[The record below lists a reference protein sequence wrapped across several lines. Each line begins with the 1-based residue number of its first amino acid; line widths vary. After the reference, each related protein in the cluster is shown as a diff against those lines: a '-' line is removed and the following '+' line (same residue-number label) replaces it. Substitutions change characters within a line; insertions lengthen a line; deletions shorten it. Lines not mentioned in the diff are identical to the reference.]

1 MTEENK
7 LALVLTENKLDPVET
22 QEEQKVFSPFFDQVE
37 KLKKVC
43 TSIVITDVSQVEE
56 MEKAREYRLQL
67 KKLRCKAE
75 EEKGRLKEVPLR
87 KCQAIDALA
96 RYLKSEIVPLEDH
109 LKQQED
115 YVVKKEEE
123 RLDAVEAKRKAE
135 LDEVEADYQFID
147 IRKLP
152 EENYQVYLKNAK
164 ETYELKQEK
173 VKKEAEEAEKKAKE
187 EEKAREEIRKENER
201 LKSEADKKDK
211 ALEAERKKAQEA
223 KDKAQAE
230 ADKKIAAEKAKADEL
245 AAQLKAKND
254 EDERKRKAD
263 EAKLKADEEAKVK
276 AEKEAALAPD
286 RKKLELLAVAVTQL
300 QMPEVKSPEAKKIVA
315 AVVELLNRTSN
326 YIKEKTINL

>member
-1 MTEENK
+1 MTKENK

-22 QEEQKVFSPFFDQVE
+22 QEEQKVFSPFFEQVE
-37 KLKKVC
+37 KIKEVC
-43 TSIVITDVSQVEE
+43 TSIVITDISQVAE
-56 MEKAREYRLQL
+56 MEQAREYRLQL

-75 EEKGRLKEVPLR
+75 DEKNRLKEVPLR

-96 RYLKSEIVPLEDH
+96 RYLKSEIVPLEAH
-109 LKQQED
+109 LQEQEN

-123 RLDAVEAKRKAE
+123 RIDKLEADRKAE
-135 LDEVEADYQFID
+135 LDEYEHDYQFID
-147 IRKLP
+147 LRKLP
-152 EENYQVYLKNAK
+152 EENYQVLLKNAK
-164 ETYELKQEK
+164 ETFALKQEK
-173 VKKEAEEAEKKAKE
+173 LKREAEEAEKKAKE

-201 LKSEADKKDK
+201 LKAEADKKDK

-263 EAKLKADEEAKVK
+263 EAKLKAEEEARAK
-276 AEKEAALAPD
+276 AEKQAALAPD
-286 RKKLELLAVAVTQL
+286 RDKLMKLAVAVTL
-300 QMPEVKSPEAKKIVA
+300 IDLPEVKSPEAKKIVA